1 MRFEIRALQQRLGTT
16 SVYVTHSQE
25 EALAL
30 SDRIIVMRDGEIAQ
44 AGTPSELY
52 ECPRTAFVA
61 GFIGLANIL
70 TLEDAAGD
78 CPLRGRLP
86 GGPVLASAAGATGRS
101 GTVQVSIRPADI
113 RILPGETPPEP
124 GHNTLAGTVRSQ
136 VLTGSIL
143 DIFVTLED
151 AAGTT
156 VRVQSLPPA
165 PAAPGTRVTL
175 AVDPARTV
183 TLED

>member
-1 MRFEIRALQQRLGTT
+1 MNNGSAFASLDESWINSSNNTASKPLSRNLWKQRSL
-16 SVYVTHSQE
+16 E
-25 EALAL
+25 
-30 SDRIIVMRDGEIAQ
+30 D
-44 AGTPSELY
+44 
-52 ECPRTAFVA
+52 VA
-61 GFIGLANIL
+61 G
-70 TLEDAAGD
+70 DR
-78 CPLRGRLP
+78 PLRGRLP